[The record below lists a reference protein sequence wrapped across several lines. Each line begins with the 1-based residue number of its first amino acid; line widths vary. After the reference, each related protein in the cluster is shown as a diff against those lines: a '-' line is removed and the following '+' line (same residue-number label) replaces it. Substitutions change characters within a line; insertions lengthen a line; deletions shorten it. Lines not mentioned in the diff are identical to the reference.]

1 MEIPTGCRCLH
12 LGRFADSRIG
22 LVCRR
27 TRFGDGLRLSRI
39 EAQQDK
45 GIGLRVN
52 PVGIYL
58 KKPQVCR
65 LLADRFKRRSA
76 LLDTGTGS

>member
-1 MEIPTGCRCLH
+1 MRRWTRGSVL
-12 LGRFADSRIG
+12 FAAG
-22 LVCRR
+22 LVLGMV
-27 TRFGDGLRLSRI
+27 TIKSI

-52 PVGIYL
+52 HVGIYV